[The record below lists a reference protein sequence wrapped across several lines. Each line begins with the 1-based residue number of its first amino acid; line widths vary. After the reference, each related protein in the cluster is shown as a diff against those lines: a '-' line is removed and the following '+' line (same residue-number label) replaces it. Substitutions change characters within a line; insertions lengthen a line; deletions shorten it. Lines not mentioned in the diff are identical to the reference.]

1 MGSLHDYAVLHLGV
15 EDGGAV
21 SDAGVGTNE
30 GVWAYL
36 AAVAYDHGSPDGGV
50 AVDYGSLSYPD
61 AVGYGGGIFHGSAV
75 IGLQVVEDE
84 LIGLQEVF
92 WSACVLPPA
101 LDFLY
106 LNLGP
111 GLEEDLD
118 GVCDL
123 QLSSPGGFDLF
134 YGVEDLVV
142 EKVDVFGGPVADG
155 LLGLPALGWVL

>member
-1 MGSLHDYAVLHLGV
+1 VVSDACVGTDVGVGADYAVV
-15 EDGGAV
+15 ADDGGA
-21 SDAGVGTNE
+21 T
-30 GVWAYL
+30 
-36 AAVAYDHGSPDGGV
+36 DGDS
-50 AVDYGSLSYPD
+50 AVDYCVFADSD
-61 AVGYGGGIFHGSAV
+61 VVGYGGGIFHGSAV

-123 QLSSPGGFDLF
+123 QFSSPGGFDLF

-142 EKVDVFGGPVADG
+142 EDVDADEGPVADG
-155 LLGLPALGWVL
+155 LLGLPAWGWVL